1 MLNTNSLVG
10 GGVSLEHINALNN
23 NIIAV
28 YKEVNFI
35 KTLLLKNS
43 NINNI
48 FDTIY
53 ETNAWGNG
61 SGSGSKESLNVEY
74 VSFLQDFFKK
84 FNIKTISDVG
94 CGDWQFSKNIDFS
107 GISYTGYDVANFV
120 ITRNLKNFWAHNIN
134 FICYDGDFDKVKDA
148 DLLICKDVLQHL
160 DNDKISHFIANLPRF
175 KYALIANDLLDSP
188 SLNAQIN
195 TGQYRPLDLRK
206 EPFNL
211 SCEPVFWIK
220 RMPKE
225 PDICV
230 MLWQN
235 NK

>member
-1 MLNTNSLVG
+1 M
-10 GGVSLEHINALNN
+10 
-23 NIIAV
+23 
-28 YKEVNFI
+28 
-35 KTLLLKNS
+35 
-43 NINNI
+43 
-48 FDTIY
+48 
-53 ETNAWGNG
+53 
-61 SGSGSKESLNVEY
+61 
-74 VSFLQDFFKK
+74 
-84 FNIKTISDVG
+84 
-94 CGDWQFSKNIDFS
+94 
-107 GISYTGYDVANFV
+107 
-120 ITRNLKNFWAHNIN
+120 AHNIN

-175 KYALIANDLLDSP
+175 KYALISNDLLDSP
-188 SLNAQIN
+188 SLNVQIN